1 MSRSVPPI
9 AGFAGRRLLRGIV
22 TIWFAVTV
30 TFLLVRLLPGDPALA
45 VASPNMT
52 PEVRA
57 QLLHDYGLD
66 ESLVS
71 QYGKYVWQLV
81 HGNLGVSFAQN
92 EAVTK
97 VLGEQLPWTLLLM
110 GGALL
115 VTVLLGIPLGVAAA
129 SRPGGFIDR
138 GAQIFSVACGS
149 LFVPSAGILLLFVFG
164 LKLGWLPIGG
174 AYDNETYGGAWYVS
188 VLKHLLLPV
197 FSLVLVQIGAYVLTL
212 RSTLIT
218 ALREDYADLAR
229 SKGAIERR
237 VVWKHGLR
245 NAMLPVTTLMGLQ
258 LGHLVGGA
266 VLTETIFAYPGV
278 ARGIFTAVTQQ
289 DYPLLQGAFVILAV
303 AVVGANFLTDMAYGL
318 LDPRVRMAAS

>member
-9 AGFAGRRLLRGIV
+9 VGFAGRRLLRGIV

-52 PEVRA
+52 PEVRT

-66 ESLVS
+66 EPLIS

-81 HGNLGVSFAQN
+81 HGNLGISFAPERKCHQGA
-92 EAVTK
+92 ERAAPVDPPAHGRRLARHGAPGHSTRGGCCQPARRAV
-97 VLGEQLPWTLLLM
+97 
-110 GGALL
+110 
-115 VTVLLGIPLGVAAA
+115 
-129 SRPGGFIDR
+129 DR

-188 VLKHLLLPV
+188 VLTHLLLPV

-229 SKGAIERR
+229 SKGAMERR
-237 VVWKHGLR
+237 VVWKHGVR

-278 ARGIFTAVTQQ
+278 
-289 DYPLLQGAFVILAV
+289 D
-303 AVVGANFLTDMAYGL
+303 
-318 LDPRVRMAAS
+318 AASSPP